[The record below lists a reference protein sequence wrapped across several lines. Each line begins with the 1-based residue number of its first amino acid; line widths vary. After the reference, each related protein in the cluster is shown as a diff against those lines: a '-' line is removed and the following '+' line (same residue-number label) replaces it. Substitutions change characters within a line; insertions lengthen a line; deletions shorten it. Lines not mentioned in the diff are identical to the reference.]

1 MAFGMDAKARFELP
15 PDGFVQLMPYGEF
28 PHKGAGLI
36 QVLDRKAADS
46 IVEAFRNRVS
56 GGQDSPGVAIDF
68 DHYSDLTAEE
78 RDALEKI
85 GVALPSEAAG
95 WMKDIQAREDGIYIR
110 ADWTPT
116 GLEKITG
123 GEYRFLSPCFPIAD
137 LERLGDGKVRPTS
150 ISKAGL
156 TNEPNLVGIAAL
168 TNRKGGSGLIGPA
181 CQLENRAINNQSVNN
196 QEKRMDYKGKLCEML
211 GIPAESDDAA
221 IENACGAEMKRREDV
236 ANQAK
241 DAQAEAD
248 MAELEKDG
256 MSFENRADV
265 KAGLL
270 TNRDATLKA
279 LRALKPKQV
288 TLPNRADGKTP
299 EVEAKEEKVKAREA
313 ALEKAALENR
323 CVTRSQAWEIAARK
337 NPELFA

>member
-1 MAFGMDAKARFELP
+1 MDAKAKFELP

-28 PHKGAGLI
+28 PHKGAGLV
-36 QVLDRKAADS
+36 QVLDRKAADA
-46 IVEAFRNRVS
+46 IVEAFRNRVG

-68 DHYSDLTAEE
+68 DHYSDLTADEL
-78 RDALEKI
+78 DALEKI

-95 WMKDIQAREDGIYIR
+95 WMKDIEAREDGIYIR
-110 ADWTPT
+110 AEWTPT

-181 CQLENRAINNQSVNN
+181 CQLENRAMIEKPVQT

-211 GIPAESDDAA
+211 GIPPESDDAA
-221 IENACGAEMKRREDV
+221 IENACGVEMKRREEL

-256 MSFENRADV
+256 VAIENRADL

-270 TNRDATLKA
+270 ANRDVTLKA
-279 LRALKPKQV
+279 IRALKAKQDA
-288 TLPNRADGKTP
+288 LPNRADGKTP
-299 EVEAKEEKVKAREA
+299 EGDASAEKVKARKA
-313 ALEKAALENR
+313 VLEKTALDNR
-323 CVTRSQAWEIAARK
+323 CASLAQAWAIAARQH
-337 NPELFA
+337 PELFN